1 VRSREKEGGTG
12 PERFSTEMSME
23 RMKRLDESQET
34 PAQLVQRS
42 VEAFQLE
49 SELEG
54 SERRDLAVSKAASSE
69 RRLAALTSTERTER
83 RRRKRRKRERIAF
96 SSSSFSIIFALFFWI
111 LCEIFGFLFLGS
123 LWEEKGR
130 DEERGDFQI

>member
-34 PAQLVQRS
+34 PVQLVQRS

-49 SELEG
+49 RELEG

-69 RRLAALTSTERTER
+69 RRVAALTPTERTER
-83 RRRKRRKRERIAF
+83 RRKVKKRLHIAF
-96 SSSSFSIIFALFFWI
+96 SNSSFSTVQCPRLFFWFLREIFALS
-111 LCEIFGFLFLGS
+111 ES
-123 LWEEKGR
+123 LY
-130 DEERGDFQI
+130 EERRRVE